1 MTKELVK
8 SLREADTALRNADPN
23 GYDGT
28 LSHAADEIER
38 LRALLVQWEG
48 NCTGRH
54 GSQSP
59 CGFTADHVVPA
70 DRAAVEPSEPS
81 FAGLKLVTVVDGTVP
96 ADTIEFRASDGR
108 VLGQIRQLAINSVRT
123 ETL

>member
-1 MTKELVK
+1 MTKQSCMLPLTCDRHTHSGYGTTK
-8 SLREADTALRNADPN
+8 DTPCPWC
-23 GYDGT
+23 
-28 LSHAADEIER
+28 EIER

-70 DRAAVEPSEPS
+70 DRAQDEPEP
-81 FAGLKLVTVVDGTVP
+81 KT
-96 ADTIEFRASDGR
+96 
-108 VLGQIRQLAINSVRT
+108 
-123 ETL
+123 